1 MFKTVKHR
9 IKGVC
14 IAIGCSRPNRPKK
27 DCYCPRHRHRYNKAK
42 RYARYTYDIWLTNCR
57 TRGIE
62 NLVTFEEFKEWCKET
77 GYLENKVRMPTS
89 ATIDRIESH
98 LPYTIG
104 NMQIMNHWE
113 NSFKQDGDEV
123 PF

>member
-1 MFKTVKHR
+1 M
-9 IKGVC
+9 
-14 IAIGCSRPNRPKK
+14 
-27 DCYCPRHRHRYNKAK
+27 
-42 RYARYTYDIWLTNCR
+42 
-57 TRGIE
+57 
-62 NLVTFEEFKEWCKET
+62 VTFEEFKEWCKET